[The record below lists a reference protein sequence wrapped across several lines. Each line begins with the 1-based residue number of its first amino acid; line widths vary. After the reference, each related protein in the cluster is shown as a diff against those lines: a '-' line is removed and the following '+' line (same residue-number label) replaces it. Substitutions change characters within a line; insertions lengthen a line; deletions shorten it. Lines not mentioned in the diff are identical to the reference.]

1 MAYKLY
7 TDKREVFE
15 CDLFLEGADLKDSSA
30 RIIVETDNLTL
41 LFKGKINKDGNCKVP
56 IKKLNG
62 ILGEDTKGNIKL
74 EVIAEDTLIQPWQ
87 SEFVVETSKRVK
99 VEVKS
104 QQKPKQQEDEWM
116 VGKPRVVV
124 SEVKN
129 HFDPVNQIV
138 STFEKKGITL
148 SKVIRNKKKIA
159 PILENYSNKVDYQG
173 GTKKFIRE
181 VIQKLSKI

>member
-1 MAYKLY
+1 M
-7 TDKREVFE
+7 T
-15 CDLFLEGADLKDSSA
+15 
-30 RIIVETDNLTL
+30 
-41 LFKGKINKDGNCKVP
+41 NKDT
-56 IKKLNG
+56 
-62 ILGEDTKGNIKL
+62 ILVDTWQAKFDMIPVDV
-74 EVIAEDTLIQPWQ
+74 ELIE
-87 SEFVVETSKRVK
+87 SKTSKKVK

-116 VGKPRVVV
+116 IGKPRVVV

-138 STFEKKGITL
+138 ETFERKGITL
-148 SKVIRNKKKIA
+148 SKVVQNKKTIA

-181 VIQKLSKI
+181 VIQKLPKE